1 MCSAGSALGG
11 TTIPS
16 TILPLTWPTRDELD
30 DVLQTLA
37 DGMHAHD
44 LLSIRLHHLLEHDHN
59 DSLPEGVQA
68 PTLEDIGAL
77 ARFAEFARLD
87 ISTLEGCVTDVAR
100 TYERATWHVSDEAK
114 GGDDA

>member
-1 MCSAGSALGG
+1 M
-11 TTIPS
+11 PS

-30 DVLQTLA
+30 DVLQSLA
-37 DGMHAHD
+37 SAEHAYD

-77 ARFAEFARLD
+77 VRFVEFARVD
-87 ISTLEGCVTDVAR
+87 ISSFEGWVEDVAR
-100 TYERATWHVSDEAK
+100 TYEQATYHVSDEAK
-114 GGDDA
+114 GGGDA